1 MLPWEHLKFFGMSE
15 TLVFGILVGF
25 LHYYRQMPSQ
35 QNLKEFFGDP
45 PLKPLFFSFDSPFKA
60 IFFMPSPP
68 SNPTSPSPPYLM
80 KNEGSLS
87 ETKKVTRHFWY

>member
-1 MLPWEHLKFFGMSE
+1 MLPCENLKFFGMSE
-15 TLVFGILVGF
+15 TLVFGILVRF

-60 IFFMPSPP
+60 IFFMPPP
-68 SNPTSPSPPYLM
+68 LKSHQPLPRSLM
-80 KNEGSLS
+80 KNRGSLS

>member
-1 MLPWEHLKFFGMSE
+1 MLPCENLKFFGMSE
-15 TLVFGILVGF
+15 TLVFGILVRF

-45 PLKPLFFSFDSPFKA
+45 PLKPLFFSFDSPFRA
-60 IFFMPSPP
+60 IFLMPPLKSHQPL
-68 SNPTSPSPPYLM
+68 PPYLM

>member
-1 MLPWEHLKFFGMSE
+1 MLPWENLKFFGMSE

-45 PLKPLFFSFDSPFKA
+45 PLKSLFFSFDSPFKA
-60 IFFMPSPP
+60 IFFMPPP
-68 SNPTSPSPPYLM
+68 PQIPPAPPPYLM

>member
-1 MLPWEHLKFFGMSE
+1 MLPRENLKFFGMSE

-60 IFFMPSPP
+60 IFFMPPP
-68 SNPTSPSPPYLM
+68 QIPPAPPPLPDE
-80 KNEGSLS
+80 K
-87 ETKKVTRHFWY
+87 